1 MTEQLAHGLY
11 SYSMAGSMI
20 PTDLM
25 EDCVPPQGGVVDFAP
40 GVEPPPSSRT
50 ASRVTAVILVF
61 ATLYFAKAFFVP
73 VALALLFYILLMPMV
88 RWLSRHGAPRP
99 VAAGLVLVVGLSA
112 IGISAYELAS
122 PARNWLTSTP
132 TAVSTAAR
140 KWHALALPLEKVS
153 NAADRIA
160 DETSVGRHPSTVVLQ
175 GPSLSSRLFGT
186 TESRLAGALEV
197 VILLFALLVVGDRLL
212 LRVVHAIPRC
222 RDRQR
227 VITIARAAEGL
238 ISRYLFLTA
247 VINVGE
253 GALVAVA
260 MAALGMPTPVLW
272 GAFVAVAEFVPYV
285 GMITMTGVLSIA
297 GLAYFDSLSHALI
310 VPASYLVINFIQ
322 GNIVSP
328 LVMSRR
334 LTLNPVAIFVSLAL
348 WWWLWGVAG
357 AFLAVP
363 MLAALKICCDHVD
376 ALAPV
381 GALLGDPS
389 LPEPVPAA
397 VAAPARTGES
407 VALVPVNQ

>member
-1 MTEQLAHGLY
+1 M
-11 SYSMAGSMI
+11 
-20 PTDLM
+20 TDLM
-25 EDCVPPQGGVVDFAP
+25 EDCVPPHGPTVDVVTR
-40 GVEPPPSSRT
+40 EPDPPLPPRT

-73 VALALLFYILLMPMV
+73 VAMAVVLYILLMPLV
-88 RWLSRHGAPRP
+88 RSLTRRGAPRA
-99 VAAGLVLVVGLSA
+99 VGAGIVMAVGVTVLGLA
-112 IGISAYELAS
+112 AYELAS

-132 TAVSTAAR
+132 TAVNTAAR
-140 KWHALALPLEKVS
+140 KWHALSMPLEKLS

-160 DETSVGRHPSTVVLQ
+160 EETTVGGARRPTPVVVQ

-186 TESRLAGALEV
+186 TESLLAGGLEV
-197 VILLFALLVVGDRLL
+197 VILLYALLVVGDRLL

-227 VITIARAAEGL
+227 VITISRAAEAL

-247 VINVGE
+247 AINIGE

-297 GLAYFDSLSHALI
+297 GLAYFDSLSHALL

-334 LTLNPVAIFVSLAL
+334 LTLNPVAIFLSLAL

-376 ALAPV
+376 SLAAV

-389 LPEPVPAA
+389 IPEPVAA
-397 VAAPARTGES
+397 AAPAVITSAADS
-407 VALVPVNQ
+407 VSLVA

>member
-1 MTEQLAHGLY
+1 
-11 SYSMAGSMI
+11 MAGSMLPSDI
-20 PTDLM
+20 MDDCLPT
-25 EDCVPPQGGVVDFAP
+25 GAVDVAREA
-40 GVEPPPSSRT
+40 GPPPGPRT

-73 VALALLFYILLMPMV
+73 VAMSLILYILLMPLV
-88 RWLSRHGAPRP
+88 RSLSRRGAPRA
-99 VAAGLVLVVGLSA
+99 VAAGVVMTLGVTILGL
-112 IGISAYELAS
+112 SAYELAS
-122 PARNWLTSTP
+122 PARNWLMSTP
-132 TAVSTAAR
+132 SAVSTAAR
-140 KWHALALPLEKVS
+140 KWHALAMPLEKVS

-160 DETSVGRHPSTVVLQ
+160 DETAVGTRRTSTVVLQ

-186 TESRLAGALEV
+186 TESLLAAGLEV
-197 VILLFALLVVGDRLL
+197 VILLYALLLVGDRLL

-227 VITIARAAEGL
+227 VITISRAAEAL

-247 VINVGE
+247 AINICE
-253 GALVAVA
+253 GAVVAAA

-272 GAFVAVAEFVPYV
+272 GVFVAVAEFVPYI
-285 GMITMTGVLSIA
+285 GMITMTGVLAIT
-297 GLAYFDSLSHALI
+297 GLAYFDSLSHALL

-328 LVMSRR
+328 LVISRR
-334 LTLNPVAIFVSLAL
+334 LTLNPVAIFLSLAL

-376 ALAPV
+376 SLAAV

-389 LPEPVPAA
+389 LPETVTPVPAA
-397 VAAPARTGES
+397 VHSPDS
-407 VALVPVNQ
+407 VSLVA